1 MIDSPRYFTF
11 YDQWTPEVVEKLQKK
26 DRFLMK
32 SKLIK
37 TIDLENG
44 MQLNIFDCSRK
55 LAGDRWLVTMIARIE
70 IPVSE
75 VLIQDGQQSK
85 ESVNEIKKVLG
96 EKVLFEQKRERIF
109 VDETEKEAV
118 FEEVYDFF
126 LNSTLT
132 YLSSEAFPKRYVL
145 KKYREESEKDSWYH

>member
-1 MIDSPRYFTF
+1 M
-11 YDQWTPEVVEKLQKK
+11 KLQ
-26 DRFLMK
+26 
-32 SKLIK
+32 LIK

-44 MQLNIFDCSRK
+44 MQLNIFDGSRK
-55 LAGDRWLVTMIARIE
+55 LAGDRWMVTIIARIE

-75 VLIQDGQQSK
+75 GLIQDGLQSK
-85 ESVNEIKKVLG
+85 ESVDKIIKVLG

-109 VDETEKEAV
+109 VDETEKETI
-118 FEEVYDFF
+118 FEEVYDMF

-132 YLSSEAFPKRYVL
+132 YLSNKKFPQRYVL

>member
-1 MIDSPRYFTF
+1 M
-11 YDQWTPEVVEKLQKK
+11 KLQ
-26 DRFLMK
+26 
-32 SKLIK
+32 LIK

-44 MQLNIFDCSRK
+44 MKLNIFDGSRK

-75 VLIQDGQQSK
+75 VLIQDRQQSK
-85 ESVNEIKKVLG
+85 ESVDEIIKVLG

-109 VDETEKEAV
+109 VNETEKEIT
-118 FEEVYDFF
+118 FEEVCDIF

-132 YLSSEAFPKRYVL
+132 YLSNKKFPQRYVL

>member
-1 MIDSPRYFTF
+1 ML
-11 YDQWTPEVVEKLQKK
+11 VENVFQKTKLI
-26 DRFLMK
+26 RFFMK
-32 SKLIK
+32 FKLIK

-44 MQLNIFDCSRK
+44 MQLNIFDSSRK
-55 LAGDRWLVTMIARIE
+55 LAGDRWMVTMIARIE

-109 VDETEKEAV
+109 VDETDKETI
-118 FEEVYDFF
+118 FEEVYDIF

-132 YLSSEAFPKRYVL
+132 YLSNEEFPKRYVL
-145 KKYREESEKDSWYH
+145 KKYREEVEKDSWYH

>member
-1 MIDSPRYFTF
+1 
-11 YDQWTPEVVEKLQKK
+11 
-26 DRFLMK
+26 MK
-32 SKLIK
+32 FKLIK

-44 MQLNIFDCSRK
+44 MQLNIFDGSRK

-75 VLIQDGQQSK
+75 VLIQNGQQAK

-109 VDETEKEAV
+109 VDETDKETI
-118 FEEVYDFF
+118 FEEVYDIF
-126 LNSTLT
+126 LNSTFT
-132 YLSSEAFPKRYVL
+132 YLSTEEFPKRYVL
-145 KKYREESEKDSWYH
+145 KKYREEVEKDSWYH

>member
-1 MIDSPRYFTF
+1 M
-11 YDQWTPEVVEKLQKK
+11 KLQ
-26 DRFLMK
+26 
-32 SKLIK
+32 LIK

-44 MQLNIFDCSRK
+44 MQLNIFDGSRK

-75 VLIQDGQQSK
+75 VLMQDGQQSK
-85 ESVNEIKKVLG
+85 ESVDAIIKVLG

-109 VDETEKEAV
+109 VDETEKETI
-118 FEEVYDFF
+118 FEEVSDMF

-132 YLSSEAFPKRYVL
+132 YLSNKKFPQRYVL
-145 KKYREESEKDSWYH
+145 KKYREESEKDSWHH

>member
-1 MIDSPRYFTF
+1 
-11 YDQWTPEVVEKLQKK
+11 
-26 DRFLMK
+26 MK
-32 SKLIK
+32 FKLIK

-44 MQLNIFDCSRK
+44 MQLNIFDSSRK

-70 IPVSE
+70 IPVAE

-85 ESVNEIKKVLG
+85 ESVNEIKKMLG

-109 VDETEKEAV
+109 VEETDKETI
-118 FEEVYDFF
+118 FEEVYDIF

-132 YLSSEAFPKRYVL
+132 YLSTEEFPKRYVL
-145 KKYREESEKDSWYH
+145 KKYKEEVEKDSWYH

>member
-1 MIDSPRYFTF
+1 
-11 YDQWTPEVVEKLQKK
+11 
-26 DRFLMK
+26 MK
-32 SKLIK
+32 FKLIK

-44 MQLNIFDCSRK
+44 MQLNIFDGSRK
-55 LAGDRWLVTMIARIE
+55 LAGDRWMVTMIARIE

-109 VDETEKEAV
+109 VDETDKETI
-118 FEEVYDFF
+118 FEEVYDIF

-132 YLSSEAFPKRYVL
+132 YLSNEEFPKRYVL
-145 KKYREESEKDSWYH
+145 KKYREEVEKDSWYH

>member
-1 MIDSPRYFTF
+1 M
-11 YDQWTPEVVEKLQKK
+11 KLQ
-26 DRFLMK
+26 
-32 SKLIK
+32 LIK

-44 MQLNIFDCSRK
+44 MQLNIFDGSRK

-85 ESVNEIKKVLG
+85 ESVDEIIKVLG

-109 VDETEKEAV
+109 VNETEKETI
-118 FEEVYDFF
+118 FEEVYDMF
-126 LNSTLT
+126 LNSTRT
-132 YLSSEAFPKRYVL
+132 YLSNKKFPQRCVL
-145 KKYREESEKDSWYH
+145 KKYREESEKNSWHH

>member
-1 MIDSPRYFTF
+1 M
-11 YDQWTPEVVEKLQKK
+11 KLH
-26 DRFLMK
+26 
-32 SKLIK
+32 LIK

-44 MQLNIFDCSRK
+44 MQLNIFDGSRK

-85 ESVNEIKKVLG
+85 ESVDEIIKVLG

-109 VDETEKEAV
+109 VDETEKETI
-118 FEEVYDFF
+118 FEEVYDMF

-132 YLSSEAFPKRYVL
+132 YLSNKKFPQRYVL
-145 KKYREESEKDSWYH
+145 KKYREESEKDSWHH

>member
-1 MIDSPRYFTF
+1 M
-11 YDQWTPEVVEKLQKK
+11 KLQ
-26 DRFLMK
+26 
-32 SKLIK
+32 LIK
-37 TIDLENG
+37 TIDLENS
-44 MQLNIFDCSRK
+44 MQLNIFDGSRK
-55 LAGDRWLVTMIARIE
+55 LAGDRWLVKMIARIE

-85 ESVNEIKKVLG
+85 ESVDEIIKVLG

-109 VDETEKEAV
+109 VDETEKETI
-118 FEEVYDFF
+118 FEEVYDIF

-132 YLSSEAFPKRYVL
+132 YLSNKEFPRRYVL

>member
-1 MIDSPRYFTF
+1 M
-11 YDQWTPEVVEKLQKK
+11 KLQ
-26 DRFLMK
+26 
-32 SKLIK
+32 LIK
-37 TIDLENG
+37 TIDLENS
-44 MQLNIFDCSRK
+44 MQLNILDGSRK

-85 ESVNEIKKVLG
+85 ENVEAIIKVLG

-109 VDETEKEAV
+109 VVETEKETI
-118 FEEVYDFF
+118 FEEVYDIF

-132 YLSSEAFPKRYVL
+132 YLSNKKFPQRYVL

>member
-1 MIDSPRYFTF
+1 M
-11 YDQWTPEVVEKLQKK
+11 KLQ
-26 DRFLMK
+26 
-32 SKLIK
+32 LIK

-44 MQLNIFDCSRK
+44 MQLNIFDGSRK

-85 ESVNEIKKVLG
+85 ESVDEIIKVLG

-109 VDETEKEAV
+109 VIETEKETI
-118 FEEVYDFF
+118 FEEVYDMF

-132 YLSSEAFPKRYVL
+132 YLSKKKFPQRYVL
-145 KKYREESEKDSWYH
+145 KKYREESEKDSWHH